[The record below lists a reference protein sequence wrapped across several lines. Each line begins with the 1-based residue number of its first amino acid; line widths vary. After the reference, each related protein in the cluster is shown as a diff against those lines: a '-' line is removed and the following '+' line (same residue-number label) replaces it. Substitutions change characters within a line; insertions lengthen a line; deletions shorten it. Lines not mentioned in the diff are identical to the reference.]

1 MEIQILGVSKNPKT
15 FPFAFHPPSKKV
27 LTFLSYWALQKP
39 SSKLRRSGPAGRNK
53 LYPAEMGE
61 QEKLPRSTAV
71 PQLE

>member
-1 MEIQILGVSKNPKT
+1 MEIQILAVSKTPKP
-15 FPFAFHPPSKKV
+15 FPFAFHPPSKKA

-53 LYPAEMGE
+53 LYPGEMGE
-61 QEKLPRSTAV
+61 LEKLPRSTAV